1 MLQFPFVALLWQ
13 ANPLSNLPGGVLQS
27 SPLSILIFSFQ
38 EAFRSDSVNDLM
50 DALLRAK
57 LNMENNNKHLF
68 CEQELT
74 DDYLLMTVADIFG
87 AGVETTTTVL
97 KWIVLYLLHYPEVVA
112 SPVLP
117 MIS

>member
-1 MLQFPFVALLWQ
+1 
-13 ANPLSNLPGGVLQS
+13 
-27 SPLSILIFSFQ
+27 
-38 EAFRSDSVNDLM
+38 M

-97 KWIVLYLLHYPEVVA
+97 KWIVLYLLYYPEVIYPEV

-117 MIS
+117 IISERIVLTMSNVNKGNR